1 MISFTVKVKT
11 EKGATASLK
20 VPNFADSA
28 SHNENGILIQL
39 GNEFP
44 FKVTATPP
52 AGDVIRSI
60 SYVASTPLRNF
71 HEVIIPDTGRSY
83 SARTQLVDFWAK
95 RFPSRMSNVRM
106 PVFILTGSDIHTD
119 YVFGVIGANTE
130 TDFIVREPD
139 AQRALVAWMKRFT
152 LEIERGTESWPIPDS
167 IAKANANG
175 SITEY
180 IYFKEPPANEPR
192 QTWIATLRDYSEKMI
207 EILDLPPR
215 TTDESLLPM
224 WCSWTD
230 WFSDNVTDAVIEE
243 NVTEGVKLGIKNY
256 IIDDGWFGPG
266 LDSDYSIDLN
276 IGDWEE
282 DPTKIPD
289 LKSLVGKMQ
298 NAGANGI
305 IWCAPHAVAPHAK
318 CFDARSKYLIRIDP
332 DEYLMTHNK
341 FHVLCFSCPEARE
354 IMAELCVDLIRRY
367 GVDGAKYDLFNCVPD
382 GPCVSCEHE
391 HDTESMME
399 GLAMTMA
406 LIDEKTRQIKDDYI
420 IELKQNYATPH
431 LHGLG
436 TLVRAGDTPY
446 NSEGNFLRTA
456 YVNAYTPYSLNDY
469 QTITNSDTTETA
481 ACMIIKM
488 ISVGVPSYS
497 IDLGNLK
504 AAHKNTIGFYN
515 KWYIDNL
522 PHLATKRQPLDGNLG
537 CWLASLPDKDIYFV
551 LNDESRVP
559 IQRLGDCEI
568 ACGTHREKL
577 YLTLGESAVVSYSIQ
592 SCTRQTQVT
601 TTSGPVS
608 ELTIAVKPG
617 DIISLKFSS

>member
-11 EKGATASLK
+11 QNGATASLN
-20 VPNFADSA
+20 VPNFAEPA
-28 SHNENGILIQL
+28 SHTENGITIEL

-44 FKVTATPP
+44 YKITATPP

-60 SYVASTPLRNF
+60 SYIASTSLRNF
-71 HEVIIPDTGRSY
+71 HEVIIPDTGRGY

-95 RFPSRMSNVRM
+95 RITSRMSNVRM
-106 PVFILTGSDIHTD
+106 PVFILTGSDVHTE

-152 LEIERGTESWPIPDS
+152 LEIERGPSNWPIPDS
-167 IAKANANG
+167 IATANADG
-175 SITEY
+175 AITEY
-180 IYFKEPPANEPR
+180 IYFKEPGTEAR
-192 QTWIATLRDYSEKMI
+192 QTWIETLREYSEKMI
-207 EILDLPPR
+207 EILNLPGR
-215 TTDESLLPM
+215 TTEESLLPM

-230 WFSDNVTDAVIEE
+230 WFSDHVTDAVIEE

-282 DPTKIPD
+282 DPNKIPD
-289 LKSLVGKMQ
+289 LKKLVHKMHDS
-298 NAGANGI
+298 GANGI

-318 CFDARSKYLIRIDP
+318 CFENRSKYLIRIDA

-341 FHVLCFSCPEARE
+341 FHVLCFSCREARQ
-354 IMAELCVDLIRRY
+354 IMAEVCVNLIRRY
-367 GVDGAKYDLFNCVPD
+367 GVDGAKYDLYNCVPD
-382 GPCVSCEHE
+382 EPCVSCEHQ
-391 HDTESMME
+391 HDTVSMME

-469 QTITNSDTTETA
+469 QTITNSDSRETA
-481 ACMIIKM
+481 ACLIIKM

-497 IDLGNLK
+497 IDLVALK
-504 AAHKNTIGFYN
+504 AEHKNTIGFYN

-522 PHLATKRQPLDGNLG
+522 PDLATKREPLDGNLG
-537 CWLASLPDKDIYFV
+537 CWLARMPGKDIYFL

-559 IQRLGDCEI
+559 IQQLRNCQI
-568 ACGTHREKL
+568 ACGTHRDRL
-577 YLTLGESAVVSYSIQ
+577 HLSLPSPAVVSYSAQ
-592 SCTRQTQVT
+592 NCTNQTAVT
-601 TTSGPVS
+601 TTCEPVS
-608 ELTIAVKPG
+608 ELTIPARPG
-617 DIISLKFSS
+617 DIITLKFNS